1 MQGQILCLAGRLD
14 DSTEKLRS
22 TIDLDP
28 NFWLAHLFISRNYI
42 VEQNW
47 ELAIGSATKAREMT
61 NGNSEATANIGYALA
76 RSGRKDEARRV
87 LLDLESPSLPR
98 YVSPYA
104 VAQVYLGLGEKP
116 RHLDALERAFE
127 QRDALM
133 VFLKVEPKWKELRSE
148 PRFIE
153 LLKRMN
159 FE

>member
-1 MQGQILCLAGRLD
+1 L
-14 DSTEKLRS
+14 KS

-47 ELAIGSATKAREMT
+47 EQAIESATKAKVMT

-76 RSGRKDEARRV
+76 RSGRKDEARKI
-87 LLDLESPSLPR
+87 LLDLENQSRPR
-98 YVSPYA
+98 YISRYA
-104 VAQVYLGLGEKP
+104 TAQVYLGLGEKQKA
-116 RHLDALERAFE
+116 LDALEQAYE

-133 VFLKVEPKWKELRSE
+133 VFLKVEPKWKELESE
-148 PRFIE
+148 PRLIG